1 MRGEKI
7 LCGNL
12 AELIFNGAHWNLSG
26 RIQTSHKYF
35 NEAVQLILC
44 CKFNEIE
51 GFSAQ
56 FLRDAGN
63 PAEIFQRARMKNFN
77 EKIFFFSGQK
87 VKKQRRTDDKMAEI
101 RPKNEKNR
109 KKKKWWNF
117 CGNYLISVEF
127 EWSSAEI
134 VWFPAGKLVGRNQ
147 KKLIKKF
154 SQRPFFGKKNIVHS
168 RSWRKSG
175 SESEILAKKKLII
188 LGG

>member
-101 RPKNEKNR
+101 RPKNEK
-109 KKKKWWNF
+109 
-117 CGNYLISVEF
+117 
-127 EWSSAEI
+127 
-134 VWFPAGKLVGRNQ
+134 
-147 KKLIKKF
+147 
-154 SQRPFFGKKNIVHS
+154 KKN
-168 RSWRKSG
+168 G
-175 SESEILAKKKLII
+175 EISAGII
-188 LGG
+188 

>member
-1 MRGEKI
+1 MWGEKI

-109 KKKKWWNF
+109 KKKNGEISAGIIKFQWSLSGAPQKSFDFLQENWW
-117 CGNYLISVEF
+117 GE
-127 EWSSAEI
+127 
-134 VWFPAGKLVGRNQ
+134 
-147 KKLIKKF
+147 IKK
-154 SQRPFFGKKNIVHS
+154 SWLKNFL
-168 RSWRKSG
+168 RDLF
-175 SESEILAKKKLII
+175 LAKKI
-188 LGG
+188 LFIVGVGESLEVKVKFWQKKFCSY